1 MDHTEKNVKDHL
13 HAAKDELKN
22 AASGVADITK
32 DKVNEV
38 IGDVAASISSQA
50 DKIEEKVSKIEP
62 EVK

>member
-13 HAAKDELKN
+13 QTAKDELKS
-22 AASGVADITK
+22 AATGVADIAK

-38 IGDVAASISSQA
+38 VGNVAASIGTQA
-50 DKIEEKVSKIEP
+50 DKIEEKVSPVEP

>member
-1 MDHTEKNVKDHL
+1 M
-13 HAAKDELKN
+13 N
-22 AASGVADITK
+22 AARGVADIAK

-38 IGDVAASISSQA
+38 VGNVAASIGSQA